1 MRGERLPSHYD
12 DNHEDEF
19 LEPASCVGS
28 MLEQLIGTV
37 PYEKIS
43 LKFKKETGLLLEHT

>member
-12 DNHEDEF
+12 ENYKDEF

-28 MLEQLIGTV
+28 MLEQLIATV
-37 PYEKIS
+37 PHEKINP
-43 LKFKKETGLLLEHT
+43 KMEKKKNKKQD